1 MSEKINEKRG
11 IEKSSKPVPPKA
23 VYCPAYSLSQATCA
37 AIRPPAPPPPFPS
50 PRPPFATISPCP
62 EKSTVLIRI
71 LPPLPPPLLDV
82 PLAPSLSMM
91 PSKCREYPTVI
102 WEKENQTAR
111 VKAFFGF
118 IIMPDP
124 QQWRAN
130 SPPSC
135 LSRILN
141 ETVTFINKFY
151 NYVKM

>member
-50 PRPPFATISPCP
+50 PLPPFAIISPCP

-111 VKAFFGF
+111 VKVFFWLHSYAISPAMKSKF
-118 IIMPDP
+118 SPFVPQQDP
-124 QQWRAN
+124 QWN
-130 SPPSC
+130 SDFYQQ
-135 LSRILN
+135 ILQLC
-141 ETVTFINKFY
+141 
-151 NYVKM
+151 